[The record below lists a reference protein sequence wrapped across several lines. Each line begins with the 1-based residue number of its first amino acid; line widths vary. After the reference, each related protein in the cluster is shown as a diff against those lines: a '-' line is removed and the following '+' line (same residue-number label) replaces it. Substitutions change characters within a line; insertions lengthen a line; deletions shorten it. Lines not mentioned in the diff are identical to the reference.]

1 MNANIDNPE
10 YLNEDI
16 ILTIKDEKFYLR
28 IQHLELL
35 VKGNDFDSA
44 YNELVQ
50 KKNARLKIMKE
61 LNLHIPTSGLK
72 ENSNQ
77 LFTKNKFFKILIYT
91 LIFFSLIIFTKK
103 IFNGIIDAR
112 INQFRS
118 AVELVP
124 QYLNREHAF
133 KLTRLLEKV
142 LHEEALKNTMEPKR
156 QEKIIKDLRLIV
168 NRLKPFLEEIRP
180 LFISEKMKPL

>member
-72 ENSNQ
+72 KNSNQ
-77 LFTKNKFFKILIYT
+77 LFTKKNFKY
-91 LIFFSLIIFTKK
+91 
-103 IFNGIIDAR
+103 
-112 INQFRS
+112 
-118 AVELVP
+118 
-124 QYLNREHAF
+124 
-133 KLTRLLEKV
+133 
-142 LHEEALKNTMEPKR
+142 
-156 QEKIIKDLRLIV
+156 
-168 NRLKPFLEEIRP
+168 
-180 LFISEKMKPL
+180 